1 MRRRRRDMPYQLG
14 FGHGKTHQFK
24 RAPGCADIAN
34 PDIDQTVNLG
44 SLPGSQVTDSESHQW
59 PPPRGNTA
67 DVGGEFWTQ
76 RKYVRDVPLQISASA
91 EGSIVDGCIARN
103 DYYHGPIWPLTPTD
117 MAFPSITTASD
128 SVLNQLGA
136 KAVANCKPTNAIL
149 DLSTFLAEILREG
162 IPRVPFKEWKESTE
176 AARKK
181 WPDVDHLKKGS
192 DEYLNYQFG
201 WIPTA
206 NDINSVAGTLA
217 NADSI
222 IRQYRRDAGRVVRRT
237 WRFPEERSSNFLS
250 YQNFSSGYYRPQ
262 NAWLNRAGRSFTI
275 NQVDEVTTKTWFS
288 GAFTYHLPEDFPAL
302 DKMTSMVDE
311 FRALTDTDITP
322 ETVWNAIPWSWA
334 VDWFSSAGD
343 VLDNI
348 SSWSKDGLVM
358 RWGYLMRHTVAERTY
373 TLMEPQALKGMT
385 SSTALPS
392 ITLITEEKLRRR
404 ANPYGFGISWSSLS
418 NTQKAILAALGLSR
432 IR

>member
-1 MRRRRRDMPYQLG
+1 
-14 FGHGKTHQFK
+14 
-24 RAPGCADIAN
+24 
-34 PDIDQTVNLG
+34 
-44 SLPGSQVTDSESHQW
+44 
-59 PPPRGNTA
+59 
-67 DVGGEFWTQ
+67 
-76 RKYVRDVPLQISASA
+76 
-91 EGSIVDGCIARN
+91 
-103 DYYHGPIWPLTPTD
+103 
-117 MAFPSITTASD
+117 MAFPSISTVSD

-136 KAVANCKPTNAIL
+136 KAVANCKPTNSIL

-162 IPRVPFKEWKESTE
+162 IPRIPFKDWKESTE
-176 AARKK
+176 AARLK
-181 WPDVDHLKKGS
+181 WPDVDHIKKGS

-206 NDINSVAGTLA
+206 NDINSVASTLA

-222 IRQYRRDAGRVVRRT
+222 IRQYRRDAGRVVRRH
-237 WRFPEERSSNFLS
+237 WRFPEERSSSSLS
-250 YQNFSSGYYRPQ
+250 YQNFSSGYYAPQ

-288 GAFTYHLPEDFPAL
+288 GAFTYHLPKDFPAL
-302 DKMTSMVDE
+302 DKMTSLVDE

-343 VLDNI
+343 VLDNV

-373 TLMEPQALKGMT
+373 TLMEPQPLKGMT